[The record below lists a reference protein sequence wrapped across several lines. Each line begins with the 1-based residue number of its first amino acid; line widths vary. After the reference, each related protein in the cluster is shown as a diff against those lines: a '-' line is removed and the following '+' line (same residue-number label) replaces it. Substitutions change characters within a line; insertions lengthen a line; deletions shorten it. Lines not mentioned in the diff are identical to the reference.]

1 MYLYREYYT
10 EQHLVY
16 LTIIY
21 SNNIMEFFIAKDS
34 SLPILKMDVVK
45 DGRTDSSKNFY
56 ESMVNSKVRFSMKN
70 EENGIQKIFMRDAI
84 FVRKT
89 KTNPD
94 SNNEYYVVYKWT
106 SRDTKTKGRYIGEF
120 LVVLESGELISP
132 IRENLYIN
140 IV

>member
-1 MYLYREYYT
+1 
-10 EQHLVY
+10 
-16 LTIIY
+16 
-21 SNNIMEFFIAKDS
+21 
-34 SLPILKMDVVK
+34 MDVVK

-56 ESMVNSKVRFSMKN
+56 DSMVNSKVRFSMKN
-70 EENGIQKIFMRDAI
+70 EENGIQKIFMQDAI

-89 KTNPD
+89 KSNPD
-94 SNNEYYVVYKWT
+94 SNNEYYVVYKWKN
-106 SRDTKTKGRYIGEF
+106 RDTKTKGRYIGEF